1 MRSSGTYENDP
12 SGEITSTS
20 PKQSKQKKP
29 TKFRERMRRWLQNGK
44 NNNHQGEEDVPEIF
58 NKNFYPQTG
67 MTAFNNN
74 DNGEVQDVTNNFF
87 LPSEDESGPVQS
99 SVKTFLTGNNDE
111 DSNFQQNQNPKQKSE
126 LPKSPYRQKP
136 TQEIALLKDLFVTNK
151 YDDPYL
157 NSSTRFGNITST
169 FPSSLSLRTVTL
181 QTIKKRIDCISAKK
195 KKCGRQRKNF

>member
-1 MRSSGTYENDP
+1 MVR
-12 SGEITSTS
+12 
-20 PKQSKQKKP
+20 
-29 TKFRERMRRWLQNGK
+29 FRMLQT
-44 NNNHQGEEDVPEIF
+44 I
-58 NKNFYPQTG
+58 
-67 MTAFNNN
+67 
-74 DNGEVQDVTNNFF
+74 FF

-181 QTIKKRIDCISAKK
+181 QTIKK
-195 KKCGRQRKNF
+195 KN